1 MEFRVIRRTDGAG
14 NETLTII
21 VVVNL
26 FRKRFSN
33 LEPLYSYFKVFF
45 NVLNLANSKVLRFIL
60 LFET

>member
-1 MEFRVIRRTDGAG
+1 MIRRTDGAG